1 MKEQNE
7 IKTCW
12 GMYDPTITTE
22 HPELVSVERGS
33 QVQYM
38 WAFLTYESIVWTYA
52 YNTSKINGNPQE
64 DQSTKPC
71 SKSPQNP

>member
-7 IKTCW
+7 IKTRR

-33 QVQYM
+33 QV
-38 WAFLTYESIVWTYA
+38 
-52 YNTSKINGNPQE
+52 
-64 DQSTKPC
+64 
-71 SKSPQNP
+71 